1 MYYTGDLQVLCT
13 GNSSYY
19 RDGDDTSCVFQSISS
34 AFWRDNSELLV
45 YERLASVF
53 RVIKFIGM

>member
-1 MYYTGDLQVLCT
+1 MFCT